1 MTMRKLR
8 ILLTSVLSLML
19 LLGCQ
24 VINKV
29 PDTVELENDYEVLAE
44 NIIVESISGDLAYAL
59 DTPVGLQKAIDE
71 IIDVV
76 AIVRIDSV
84 NYSNWY
90 PMTKEYDLPY
100 TYGEASVIENLKGE
114 LLAKKITY
122 RRFGGILPY
131 EEYIKASN
139 ASEKVTRLQKENN
152 VDVDSLKGTKII
164 SRWDGDIEVEVG
176 KTYLVLMIND
186 PKFHQENEYWFEGYQ
201 YGLREVQL
209 EPLKIKNNVTGEWE
223 QLSALG
229 LNFGY

>member
-1 MTMRKLR
+1 MSGYQQR
-8 ILLTSVLSLML
+8 
-19 LLGCQ
+19 
-24 VINKV
+24 

-59 DTPVGLQKAIDE
+59 DTPEGLQKAIDE

-100 TYGEASVIENLKGE
+100 TYGEATAIQNLKGV
-114 LLAKKITY
+114 LPANKITY

-164 SRWDGDIEVEVG
+164 SRWDGDIDVEVG
-176 KTYLVLMIND
+176 KTYMVLMIHD

>member
-1 MTMRKLR
+1 MT
-8 ILLTSVLSLML
+8 
-19 LLGCQ
+19 
-24 VINKV
+24 
-29 PDTVELENDYEVLAE
+29 
-44 NIIVESISGDLAYAL
+44 
-59 DTPVGLQKAIDE
+59 
-71 IIDVV
+71 
-76 AIVRIDSV
+76 
-84 NYSNWY
+84 
-90 PMTKEYDLPY
+90 
-100 TYGEASVIENLKGE
+100 
-114 LLAKKITY
+114 KKITY

-209 EPLKIKNNVTGEWE
+209 QPLKIKNNVTGEWE

>member
-1 MTMRKLR
+1 MRKLR

-100 TYGEASVIENLKGE
+100 TYGEASG
-114 LLAKKITY
+114 
-122 RRFGGILPY
+122 
-131 EEYIKASN
+131 
-139 ASEKVTRLQKENN
+139 NN
-152 VDVDSLKGTKII
+152 
-164 SRWDGDIEVEVG
+164 
-176 KTYLVLMIND
+176 YQHLV
-186 PKFHQENEYWFEGYQ
+186 
-201 YGLREVQL
+201 
-209 EPLKIKNNVTGEWE
+209 
-223 QLSALG
+223 
-229 LNFGY
+229 

>member
-1 MTMRKLR
+1 MRKLR